1 MMDWILYCLLII
13 VAYPY
18 IIYPF
23 FSFLFSFLKNDQKY
37 PPIYP
42 TVTVVIAA
50 YNEIN
55 CIRQKLDNTF
65 RLDYPSDKF
74 EVLVVTDGSTDGT
87 DLIVATDGRAKLLH
101 DRERKGKAGAINA
114 ALTTV
119 KTTVVVCT
127 DANTMLNKEALRELV
142 KYFQDSHIG
151 AVAGAKRVVGTA
163 FSDDILS
170 ESVYWKYESVIRY
183 WDSKLYSVT
192 GALGELY
199 AIRTELLKPVPA
211 DTICEDLQITM
222 RVIEEGKRVIYEP
235 LANGTEYVSA
245 TIQEEWKRKI
255 RIAAGSFQFFHRMKL
270 GRFCIRQPFA
280 AFQFISRK
288 LFRWLVVP
296 YVLVIMLPISCFL
309 FFYTNNTLIQFI
321 ALAQLLFFGL
331 AFWGYYSSRGLHK
344 SGIIYL
350 PFYFMMA
357 NIAIIVGTCQYLNGR
372 SFVMW
377 EKVKR

>member
-1 MMDWILYCLLII
+1 MDWVLYCLLII

-23 FSFLFSFLKNDQKY
+23 FSFLLSFFKNDQKY

-42 TVTVVIAA
+42 TVTVLIAA
-50 YNEIN
+50 YNEID

-65 RLDYPSDKF
+65 RLDYPPDRL
-74 EVLVVTDGSTDGT
+74 EVVVVTDGSTDGT

-101 DRERKGKAGAINA
+101 DKERKGKAGAINA
-114 ALTTV
+114 ALATV

-142 KYFQDSHIG
+142 KYFQDSHVG
-151 AVAGAKRVVGTA
+151 AVAGEKRVVGTA
-163 FSDDILS
+163 FSGDILS
-170 ESVYWKYESVIRY
+170 EGVYWKYESVIRY

-199 AIRTELLKPVPA
+199 AIRTELLKPVPK
-211 DTICEDLQITM
+211 DTICEDLQISM

-235 LANGTEYVSA
+235 LAYGTEHISA
-245 TIQEEWKRKI
+245 TIREEWKRKI
-255 RIAAGSFQFFHRMKL
+255 RIAAGSFQFFQRMKL
-270 GRFCIRQPFA
+270 GCLCVRQPFA

-288 LFRWLVVP
+288 LFRWLIVP
-296 YVLVIMLPISCFL
+296 YVLVIMLPISFFS
-309 FFYTNNTLIQFI
+309 FFYTSDTMVQFI
-321 ALAQLLFFGL
+321 SLAQLLFFVS
-331 AFWGYYSSRGLHK
+331 AFWGYYYSRGLHK

-350 PFYFMMA
+350 PFYFIMA
-357 NIAIIVGTCQYLNGR
+357 NIAIIVGTCLYLNGR